1 MVIIAAT
8 TPPPGPI
15 AGLIDIEER
24 VRNKSSEA
32 NGMSQ
37 ATHETGLGAAVTTA

>member
-15 AGLIDIEER
+15 AGLIDIEEED
-24 VRNKSSEA
+24 VGIAELA
-32 NGMSQ
+32 N
-37 ATHETGLGAAVTTA
+37 AVER